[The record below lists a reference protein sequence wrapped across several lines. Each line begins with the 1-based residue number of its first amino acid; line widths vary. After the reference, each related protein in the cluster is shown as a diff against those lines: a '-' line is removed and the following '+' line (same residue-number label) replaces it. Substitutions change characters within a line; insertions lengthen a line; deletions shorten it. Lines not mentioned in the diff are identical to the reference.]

1 MTVRNIKVQAT
12 TFNNLGCYYRKV
24 KKLPTALFYLK
35 KSLEL
40 QQKISNPIN
49 LPDTYINICAVLS
62 SLGEH

>member
-40 QQKISNPIN
+40 
-49 LPDTYINICAVLS
+49 
-62 SLGEH
+62 